1 MMTTGVN
8 IDMLEQTLKQLIG
21 QYRPESLIVAGDT
34 AARIGRIWADH
45 AGSQLLDLSGESVT
59 GLSRQTEVVDL
70 ALVTDVLGTLSHEDA
85 RQLLGWLRNAG
96 ARRVAVS
103 VHPDDDWSFND
114 MISLAFTRYATL
126 DDGIELFTY
135 DIATYNR
142 PRDWNNPRFW
152 ANPENW
158 GKYRW

>member
-1 MMTTGVN
+1 
-8 IDMLEQTLKQLIG
+8 MLEQTLKQLIG
-21 QYRPESLIVAGDT
+21 NYRPESLIVAGDT
-34 AARIGRIWADH
+34 ASRVGRIWAEH
-45 AGSQLLDLSGESVT
+45 AGARLVELSARPVEEWP
-59 GLSRQTEVVDL
+59 RQAEVADL
-70 ALVTDVLGTLSHEDA
+70 ALVTELLGTLAHEEA

-114 MISLAFTRYATL
+114 MIGLAFRRHATL
-126 DDGIELFTY
+126 DDGTELFTY

-142 PRDWNNPRFW
+142 PREWNNPRFW